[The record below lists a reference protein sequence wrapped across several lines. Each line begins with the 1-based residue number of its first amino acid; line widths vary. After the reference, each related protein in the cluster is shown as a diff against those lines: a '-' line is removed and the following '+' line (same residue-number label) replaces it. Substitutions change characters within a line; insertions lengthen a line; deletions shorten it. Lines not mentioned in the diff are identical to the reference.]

1 MGDDIL
7 YCALTASEFHSRGV
21 CFKWIS
27 VFGFIRVTFK
37 IALTLHKTA
46 INALEIFHD
55 GLDYFFGKDC
65 EIFVFIL
72 LKVSAYEGT
81 HDMPRHKYA
90 DVIWTEMTNRWML
103 SFLLNEKIIHLK
115 MVCPDFWSHVCV
127 CLLFQTMF
135 HSFHIINY

>member
-1 MGDDIL
+1 M
-7 YCALTASEFHSRGV
+7 
-21 CFKWIS
+21 
-27 VFGFIRVTFK
+27 FGFIRVTFK

-90 DVIWTEMTNRWML
+90 DVI
-103 SFLLNEKIIHLK
+103 
-115 MVCPDFWSHVCV
+115 
-127 CLLFQTMF
+127 
-135 HSFHIINY
+135 